1 MYTKKE
7 LILTLHELDNYKKF
21 VLNSTTDQNSKNNL
35 KRFKKF
41 IDNNKI
47 IQSIFNNKIK
57 CKEPVHLIVQMPHS
71 YFFNIE
77 EPENL
82 EVHMASTYY
91 LLNEI
96 CNENEAKISSLG
108 CFLIPGI
115 KSNQIKDKIQ
125 HFMVIVFKPLFE
137 YLKKEIEREKILSMD
152 ETINSNFTVNQTIN
166 GDNNIIAYS
175 GRDSAINKQDLKEA
189 EIDLK
194 SLIEKAVME
203 LTEINLNEEEKEDL
217 LDDLNMLNSE
227 INSDE
232 PKTIRFKK
240 IRKNIDSFIS
250 DADETLKKS
259 VTLFT
264 TLTSIVTKINEIL
277 I

>member
-1 MYTKKE
+1 
-7 LILTLHELDNYKKF
+7 
-21 VLNSTTDQNSKNNL
+21 
-35 KRFKKF
+35 
-41 IDNNKI
+41 
-47 IQSIFNNKIK
+47 
-57 CKEPVHLIVQMPHS
+57 
-71 YFFNIE
+71 
-77 EPENL
+77 
-82 EVHMASTYY
+82 
-91 LLNEI
+91 
-96 CNENEAKISSLG
+96 
-108 CFLIPGI
+108 
-115 KSNQIKDKIQ
+115 
-125 HFMVIVFKPLFE
+125 
-137 YLKKEIEREKILSMD
+137 MD
-152 ETINSNFTVNQTIN
+152 ETINSNFTVHQTIN

-175 GRDSAINKQDLKEA
+175 GRDSTINKQDLKEA

-194 SLIEKAVME
+194 SLIEKALME
-203 LTEINLNEEEKEDL
+203 LTEINLNEEEKEDI

-250 DADETLKKS
+250 DTDETLKKS